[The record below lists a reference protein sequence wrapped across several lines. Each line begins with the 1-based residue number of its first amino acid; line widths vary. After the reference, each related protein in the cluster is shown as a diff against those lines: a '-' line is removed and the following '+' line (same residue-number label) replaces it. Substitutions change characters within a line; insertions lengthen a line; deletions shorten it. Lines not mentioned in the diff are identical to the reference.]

1 MLESDFSYLHSI
13 LPPLGM
19 GEMGMEG
26 YPDSASAAAY
36 EGGLGGFGA

>member
-19 GEMGMEG
+19 EIGQMAPENGYGDQNGGGYGMG
-26 YPDSASAAAY
+26 Y
-36 EGGLGGFGA
+36 EQ